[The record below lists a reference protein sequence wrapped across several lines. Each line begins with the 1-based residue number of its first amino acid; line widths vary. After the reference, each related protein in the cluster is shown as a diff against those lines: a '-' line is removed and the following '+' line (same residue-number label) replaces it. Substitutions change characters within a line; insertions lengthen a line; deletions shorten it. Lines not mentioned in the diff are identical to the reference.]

1 MRILLLT
8 THLNVGGI
16 PRYVI
21 NLAKFLARKNFVIV
35 ATSGGEWE
43 KKLVGVSNTVV
54 LNLPIATK
62 SILSPKIAKSF
73 HILSRFLK
81 KRKVDIIHAN
91 TRVTQSL
98 AHRLW
103 ATRKIPYVSTFH
115 GCYRPHLFRRLF
127 PFAGLRTI
135 AVSNYVKDHLI
146 RNLKIDPKKV
156 RVIYNGIDINSF
168 SQIDN
173 SIKEEVLPVGFNGY
187 PVIGMISR
195 LAPEKNISLLIQTM
209 PLILKKYPKAVTL
222 ILGEGKEE
230 AKLKEM
236 SKNLGVDN
244 RVVFLKKLSSLVVLR
259 NLDIFLSLSEGE
271 PFGFSVVEAQ
281 YVGIPVI
288 VTNSGA
294 LKEIVENRVTG
305 VVLKRSDSKE
315 ILEAIELLLE
325 DNDLRRRMVANAK
338 KRVEER
344 FSLER
349 MGESTYQVYEEV
361 LIHSN

>member
-21 NLAKFLARKNFVIV
+21 NLAKFLARKNFVVV

-43 KKLVGVSNTVV
+43 KELVGVSNTVV

-73 HILSRFLK
+73 HLLSRFLK
-81 KRKVDIIHAN
+81 KRKVDIVHAN

-103 ATRKIPYVSTFH
+103 VTRKIPYVSTFH
-115 GCYRPHLFRRLF
+115 GCYRPHLFRKLF

-146 RNLKIDPKKV
+146 RNFKINPKNI
-156 RVIYNGIDINSF
+156 RVIYNGIDISSF
-168 SQIDN
+168 PQRSD
-173 SIKEEVLPVGFNGY
+173 SIKEKVLPISFSGY

-195 LAPEKNISLLIQTM
+195 LAPEKNISFFIQSM
-209 PLILKKYPKAVTL
+209 PLILKKYPEAVAL
-222 ILGEGKEE
+222 ILGEGREE
-230 AKLKEM
+230 LRLKEI
-236 SKNLGVDN
+236 KKKLGLDG
-244 RVVFLKKLSSLVVLR
+244 RVFFLKKLPSLVVLR
-259 NLDIFLSLSEGE
+259 NLDIFLSLTEGE

-281 YVGIPVI
+281 YMGTPV
-288 VTNSGA
+288 VVANSGA
-294 LKEIVENRVTG
+294 LKEIVEDRVTG
-305 VVLKRSDSKE
+305 IILKTTTPRD
-315 ILEAIELLLE
+315 ILEAIDLLLK
-325 DNDLRRRMVANAK
+325 DNDLRRRIVANAK
-338 KRVEER
+338 KMVEER
-344 FSLER
+344 FSLEK
-349 MGESTYQVYEEV
+349 MGKSTSQVYEEV
-361 LIHSN
+361 LSQ